1 VFSGQWPDVCR
12 LAALTVGILL
22 FLGPLSARTAP
33 YAPSYPLLTIIFA
46 AAISTIV
53 FTWSR
58 TSANLSLESK
68 THRTVPIAAAALSA
82 ALLIYFAQRWVD
94 VMLWNAY
101 RADMLIIIR
110 EATQRFLDGQNP
122 YFTYRN
128 TYDAPWDFVLSY
140 GPLLWGPFVVAQLLQ
155 MDMRV
160 VTIVGELFVP
170 IWCGVA
176 MTVEAARGRLF
187 SAAAWGV
194 LFVIVLV
201 SLDVPDYTLMG
212 HTPVYW
218 PLLPLFAALVTRR
231 QWLWAAVALGLPVAD
246 RSTMVALV
254 PVLLI
259 AVWANDRRRALPAF
273 AIVSATVLLLL
284 SPFLIWDA
292 YAIWDGMVATYPRVM
307 KQVVWTSTGTG
318 ATDTLGLTGWLLAHR
333 LERFVEPS
341 QLLAMPIVYG
351 LAWFPILRGA
361 RSLPWMGLA
370 LLVFSMTSL
379 WPVFYIYYDVLFL
392 FVSAALAETLAERL
406 RLKTWLLSL
415 AAAVILVVSVL
426 GFKATPDPKFAQ
438 GSAIAAKVF
447 RQGPSAIPLP
457 RRSASSAEIVIACEP
472 SLRPGEE
479 ENVVT
484 ALLNGKPLWSARL
497 VNGPQEIRFA
507 APSSAWRIGY
517 NRLELKSAT
526 HDSQLPPLVITR
538 VIVVPRP

>member
-1 VFSGQWPDVCR
+1 MFSGQWPDVCR

-46 AAISTIV
+46 AAIGTIV

-58 TSANLSLESK
+58 TSANLSLESN

-231 QWLWAAVALGLPVAD
+231 QWLWAAFALGLLVAA

-273 AIVSATVLLLL
+273 AIVSATVLLLF

-307 KQVVWTSTGTG
+307 KQVVW
-318 ATDTLGLTGWLLAHR
+318 
-333 LERFVEPS
+333 
-341 QLLAMPIVYG
+341 
-351 LAWFPILRGA
+351 
-361 RSLPWMGLA
+361 
-370 LLVFSMTSL
+370 
-379 WPVFYIYYDVLFL
+379 
-392 FVSAALAETLAERL
+392 
-406 RLKTWLLSL
+406 
-415 AAAVILVVSVL
+415 
-426 GFKATPDPKFAQ
+426 
-438 GSAIAAKVF
+438 
-447 RQGPSAIPLP
+447 
-457 RRSASSAEIVIACEP
+457 
-472 SLRPGEE
+472 
-479 ENVVT
+479 
-484 ALLNGKPLWSARL
+484 
-497 VNGPQEIRFA
+497 
-507 APSSAWRIGY
+507 
-517 NRLELKSAT
+517 
-526 HDSQLPPLVITR
+526 
-538 VIVVPRP
+538 